1 MRGWAVP
8 SQSALSLGAVAQPL
22 ANKSIII
29 NAALV
34 LGLRCDIVFF
44 MEKKT
49 SKGKAQAFIKKVL
62 ASQSESCILWPFYK
76 NKGGYGQLWWDG
88 KPRLAGRVV
97 LLETQGPHPTDGDRY
112 EAAHLPAVC
121 HNRACINPRHL
132 RWATAKENALDRRI
146 DQTELI
152 GEKTN
157 SAKLTADDVVSI
169 YFDNRFHREIALDF
183 GVTPQAVQRIKSKKD
198 WTHVTSSFP
207 EAISA
212 RRLGRRV

>member
-1 MRGWAVP
+1 
-8 SQSALSLGAVAQPL
+8 
-22 ANKSIII
+22 
-29 NAALV
+29 
-34 LGLRCDIVFF
+34 

-49 SKGKAQAFIKKVL
+49 SNGKAQAFIKKVL

-76 NKGGYGQLWWDG
+76 NKGGYGQLWWGG

-97 LLETQGPHPTDGDRY
+97 MEETQGPPPTDGERY

-121 HNRACINPRHL
+121 HNRACINPKHL
-132 RWATAKENALDRRI
+132 RWATTKENAMDRLI
-146 DQTELI
+146 DRTELL

-157 SAKLTADDVVSI
+157 GAKLTADDVVSI
-169 YFDNRFHREIALDF
+169 YFDNRFQREIALDF
-183 GVTPQAVQRIKSKKD
+183 GVTQQAVHRIKSKKD
-198 WTHVTSSFP
+198 WSHITSSFP